1 MMLFIHTSN
10 EDEEEEPDEID
21 AEGAS
26 LDDDLLA
33 ELDPLDDEVEE
44 PLTEGFGEVP
54 EEEEKAL
61 DKVLEKA
68 NDDDGAEELE
78 EDAEDVDFDTF
89 DDVDEF

>member
-1 MMLFIHTSN
+1 MLFIHTSN

-68 NDDDGAEELE
+68 NDDDSAEELE